1 MLRFRLSIMAFGVV
15 LSTLSLSTNE
25 ATADII
31 YEWVNLPADQD
42 GAQLSGTITTDGTIG
57 FIGESNIL
65 AWEFTVA
72 KTGFASYSASSTVSN
87 ASIFIDSTSSL
98 VTTTNSLE
106 LNGEFTIGLNIDQST
121 GQTLIRWFPANATQF
136 YFSNSNSDADPGW
149 ATLSPTGF
157 GGGNVWTIAN
167 VSAVPEPGSLGVLG
181 LLLVGAAMRRRRDQ

>member
-1 MLRFRLSIMAFGVV
+1 MAFWVV

-57 FIGESNIL
+57 FITESNIL
-65 AWEFTVA
+65 TWSFTVA
-72 KTGFASYSASSTVSN
+72 KTGYPSYSASSTASN

-98 VTTTNSLE
+98 ETTTNSLE

-121 GQTLIRWFPANATQF
+121 GQTLIRWNPANVTQL
-136 YFSNSNSDADPGW
+136 YFSNSNSSVDPGW
-149 ATLSPTGF
+149 VTFDPAGF

-167 VSAVPEPGSLGVLG
+167 VSAVPEPGSLGMFG
-181 LLLVGAAMRRRRDQ
+181 LLLVGAALRRRRDQ